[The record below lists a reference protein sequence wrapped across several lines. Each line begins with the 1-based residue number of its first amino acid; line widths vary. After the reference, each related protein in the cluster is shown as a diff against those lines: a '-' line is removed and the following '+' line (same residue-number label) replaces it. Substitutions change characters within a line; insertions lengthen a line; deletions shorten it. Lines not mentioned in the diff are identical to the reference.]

1 MATAQYLYPDATIEQ
16 EVCTQVSV
24 IIKIICLSCLTLKSY
39 EIISKAQLL
48 GLIFLDWLSPS
59 NKSTKV

>member
-48 GLIFLDWLSPS
+48 GLIFLD
-59 NKSTKV
+59 